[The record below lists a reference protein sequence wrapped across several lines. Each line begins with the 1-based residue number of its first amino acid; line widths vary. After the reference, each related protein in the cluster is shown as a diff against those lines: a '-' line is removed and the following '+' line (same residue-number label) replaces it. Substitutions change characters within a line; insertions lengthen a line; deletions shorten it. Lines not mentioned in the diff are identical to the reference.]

1 MSQVMNKKDI
11 LTIDNHSGFLTS
23 SSTFLGGSAVTL
35 AESICLLVGSSEV
48 DTDGAGTGAAAAL
61 TALSSRGGTGAIVS
75 VVDAADEP
83 LPMPDRK
90 DNVLPGGG
98 FGLSSE
104 GVGAFV
110 GIAAVANSCRLV
122 TFFSSG
128 HESGLGV
135 GCVSGGLGAG
145 PSIVELLLF
154 VTSDVGNVDFSG
166 MVDGCVIVVD
176 SSAGLTGGIDVSFGG
191 GGLVSPSPLLEGRLD
206 SIL

>member
-1 MSQVMNKKDI
+1 M
-11 LTIDNHSGFLTS
+11 
-23 SSTFLGGSAVTL
+23 GGSAVTL
-35 AESICLLVGSSEV
+35 AEVVSSSFFLAGGSEV
-48 DTDGAGTGAAAAL
+48 DTDGAGTGAS
-61 TALSSRGGTGAIVS
+61 TGLSTGGGAGSLDS
-75 VVDAADEP
+75 VVDAAAAEDVLP

-98 FGLSSE
+98 FGLSSK

-110 GIAAVANSCRLV
+110 GIAAVLADSSLV
-122 TFFSSG
+122 FSFCSSG

-135 GCVSGGLGAG
+135 GCVSGGLGAA
-145 PSIVELLLF
+145 SIELLLF

-176 SSAGLTGGIDVSFGG
+176 SSAGLTGGIAVSFGG
-191 GGLVSPSPLLEGRLD
+191 GGLLSPSPLLDGGRLG